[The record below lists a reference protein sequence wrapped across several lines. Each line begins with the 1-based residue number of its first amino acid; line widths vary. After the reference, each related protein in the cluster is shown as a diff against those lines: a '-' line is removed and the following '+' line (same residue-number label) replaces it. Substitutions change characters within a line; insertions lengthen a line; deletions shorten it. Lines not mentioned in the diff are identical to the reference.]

1 MGLAAV
7 IRLRHWLTGLALA
20 LLMAFLPGCQLV
32 IGLMMMAQG
41 KPMQPAHFTAK
52 TGKNLNDKTKRVLV
66 LSSAD
71 PRALSS
77 HPSLPIDIVQQVSS
91 KLRAHD
97 IKTCDTNAVTRYL
110 ESGEVIDKDTDF
122 TALAKELKADFVI
135 LIAFETF
142 STRQENSSGLYR
154 GMSRSNIHVWEMT
167 GSGDKRRLSRIYQ
180 KGHDSKYPVHQ
191 PIESDYEHP
200 ELFQHK
206 FLDLLSEELA
216 RHFYDHPPGADI
228 G

>member
-1 MGLAAV
+1 MGTASV
-7 IRLRHWLTGLALA
+7 FRLTGLLPGLA
-20 LLMAFLPGCQLV
+20 LLLAVALLPGCQMI

-41 KPMQPAHFTAK
+41 KPLQPAHFTAK
-52 TGKNLNDKTKRVLV
+52 TGKKLTEKNKRVLV
-66 LSSAD
+66 LSCAD
-71 PRALSS
+71 PRALTT

-91 KLRAHD
+91 KLRAHE
-97 IKTCDTNAVTRYL
+97 IKTCDTNEVTRYL
-110 ESGEVIDKDTDF
+110 ESGEVFDKNTDF
-122 TALAKELKADFVI
+122 TALAKEMKADYVI

-142 STRQENSSGLYR
+142 ATRQENSSGLYR
-154 GMSRSNIHVWEMT
+154 GLSRSNIHVWEMAGT
-167 GSGDKRRLSRIYQ
+167 GEKRRLSRIYQ

-206 FLDLLSEELA
+206 FLDLLAEELA